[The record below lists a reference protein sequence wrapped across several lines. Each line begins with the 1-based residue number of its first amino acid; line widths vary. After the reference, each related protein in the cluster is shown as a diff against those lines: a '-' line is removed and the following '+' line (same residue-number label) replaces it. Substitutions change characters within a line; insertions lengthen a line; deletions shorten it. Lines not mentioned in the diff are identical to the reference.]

1 MQKAGLILGGVA
13 LSSGIGAT
21 WLVMSNL
28 ILWAIITAWVGS
40 LMAFLGFGLI
50 VVAIS
55 TKQEDGPAP
64 APVSVVKPQPV

>member
-1 MQKAGLILGGVA
+1 
-13 LSSGIGAT
+13 
-21 WLVMSNL
+21 MSNQ

-40 LMAFLGFGLI
+40 LMAYLGFGLI